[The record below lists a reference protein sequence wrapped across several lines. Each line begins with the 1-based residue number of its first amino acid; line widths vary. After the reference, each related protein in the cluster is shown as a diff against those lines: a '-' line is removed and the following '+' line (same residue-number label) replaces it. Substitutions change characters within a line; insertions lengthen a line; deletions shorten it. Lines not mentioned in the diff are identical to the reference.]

1 MHKRVRDGN
10 GTSRAYASQVSF
22 NVCIRRI
29 PRYQYTSLQP
39 NPPMLRALTS
49 DESEE
54 RICIRVLSPAL
65 LVRILVL
72 LNILGLLGGAYPTT
86 NEDPMRSFSCVYI
99 IVLCS
104 IFLWAFRGI
113 NG

>member
-1 MHKRVRDGN
+1 MHKRVHDGN
-10 GTSRAYASQVSF
+10 GTSRAHACQVSF
-22 NVCIRRI
+22 
-29 PRYQYTSLQP
+29 TFAFDESLDTNTPLSP

-65 LVRILVL
+65 LVRVLVP

-86 NEDPMRSFSCVYI
+86 NDGSHE
-99 IVLCS
+99 
-104 IFLWAFRGI
+104 IFLLCLYHCPVLPFSFGRLGV
-113 NG
+113 